1 MPDTLTEGRKAV
13 RREDAVRELHD
24 LLQPLDR
31 L

>member
-1 MPDTLTEGRKAV
+1 MPDKIAEGRKQFA
-13 RREDAVRELHD
+13 ENAVRELHD